1 MSADSAVTSAKSA
14 SLWAIAGSLGTR
26 GLSFLFFMFIARTM
40 SPSELGV
47 MAMALAVS
55 VFADALIDFGM
66 SSQVIRHQT
75 ADDHHFFSGVLWLQ
89 MGIATAS
96 GLLILSLSNWAASQ
110 YHEPRL
116 QWALWGVCIASWFNA
131 AGLVP
136 HALLSRRLQHK
147 SIALRNTLATFVGGC
162 IGLAM
167 ASAGQ
172 GVLAL
177 VVMHIANAL
186 TGVVTV
192 WWAAHWRPI
201 WLANWRTYLEAI
213 RPVLIQARHQLGTQL
228 LEAVMVRLDQV
239 LIGAVF
245 GAATLGVYALAV
257 RIFDVLFQ
265 VTCGPIASVLLPYL
279 AKVAGD
285 AQQFRERFLR
295 VLNNV
300 ALLAPP
306 IYVCAALYAGTGVK
320 LIFGNQ
326 WEPAIPYLQW
336 ALGMGAVQAVG
347 FVHSPAFMA
356 IGKPDLNWWI
366 AVISS
371 MLWALGLL
379 LLPQLAPIFAM
390 ILWVGRSA
398 VGLTLQVLFTQR
410 LIDVRGRD
418 YWRVVR
424 GPLSGAAMVSTLAW
438 ATRHGDRLGAEPWL
452 GMGIM
457 LMTSLSLFAAMAWL
471 FSADVRHFASGI
483 YGRWHHVQIKSE

>member
-1 MSADSAVTSAKSA
+1 MSADLAGASAKSA
-14 SLWAIAGSLGTR
+14 SLWAMAGSLGTR
-26 GLSFLFFMFIARTM
+26 GLSFLFFMLIARAM
-40 SPSELGV
+40 SPVELGV

-55 VFADALIDFGM
+55 VFADALIDFGL
-66 SSQVIRHQT
+66 STQVMRHQT
-75 ADDHHFFSGVLWLQ
+75 ADDPHFFSGVLWLQ
-89 MGIATAS
+89 LALASIS
-96 GLLILSLSNWAASQ
+96 GLLIVAVSGVAASW

-116 QWALWGVCIASWFNA
+116 QWALWGVCAASWLNA

-177 VVMHIANAL
+177 VVMHVANAL
-186 TGVVTV
+186 TGLLTV
-192 WWAAHWRPI
+192 WWAAHWRPL
-201 WLANWRTYLEAI
+201 WAGPWRAYLDAI
-213 RPVLIQARHQLGTQL
+213 RPVIEQARHQLGTQL

-265 VTCGPIASVLLPYL
+265 VTCGPIASVLLPYM
-279 AKVAGD
+279 ARVAGD
-285 AQQFRERFLR
+285 VRQFRERFLS
-295 VLNNV
+295 VLSNV

-306 IYVCAALYAGTGVK
+306 IYVCAALYAGVGVN
-320 LIFGNQ
+320 LAFGKQ
-326 WEPAIPYLQW
+326 WELAIPYLEW

-347 FVHSPAFMA
+347 FVHPPAFMA
-356 IGKPDLNWWI
+356 IGKPNMNWWV

-371 MLWALGLL
+371 VLWAAGLFF
-379 LLPQLAPIFAM
+379 LPKLAPIFAM

-398 VGLTLQVLFTQR
+398 IGLSLQLVFMQR
-410 LIDVRGRD
+410 LIDVRLRD
-418 YWRVVR
+418 YWQAVR
-424 GPLSGAAMVSTLAW
+424 WPVSGALVASVLAW
-438 ATRHGDRLGAEPWL
+438 GTHHGLALGVGPWL
-452 GMGIM
+452 GPIIM
-457 LMTSLSLFAAMAWL
+457 LVVSMMLFVAMACAL
-471 FSADVRHFASGI
+471 SAEVRHFAAGVF
-483 YGRWHHVQIKSE
+483 GRWRQAH

>member
-1 MSADSAVTSAKSA
+1 MSADSAGPSAKSA
-14 SLWAIAGSLGTR
+14 SLWAVAGSLGTR
-26 GLSFLFFMFIARTM
+26 GLSFLFFMLIARAM
-40 SPSELGV
+40 SPVELGV

-55 VFADALIDFGM
+55 VFADALIDFGL
-66 SSQVIRHQT
+66 STQVMRHQT
-75 ADDHHFFSGVLWLQ
+75 ADDPHFFSGVLWLQ
-89 MGIATAS
+89 LALASVS
-96 GLLILSLSNWAASQ
+96 GLLIVAVSGLAASW

-116 QWALWGVCIASWFNA
+116 QWALWGVSAGSWLNA

-167 ASAGQ
+167 ASEGQ

-177 VVMHIANAL
+177 VVMHVANAL
-186 TGVVTV
+186 TGLLTV
-192 WWAAHWRPI
+192 WWAARWRPL
-201 WLANWRTYLEAI
+201 WAGPLRTYLGAI
-213 RPVLIQARHQLGTQL
+213 RPVVDQARHQLGTQL

-279 AKVAGD
+279 ARVAGD
-285 AQQFRERFLR
+285 VRQFRERFLS
-295 VLNNV
+295 VLGNV

-306 IYVCAALYAGTGVK
+306 IYVCAALYAGVGVK
-320 LIFGNQ
+320 LAFGKQ
-326 WEPAIPYLQW
+326 WEPAIPYLEL

-347 FVHSPAFMA
+347 FVHPPAFMA
-356 IGKPDLNWWI
+356 IGKPNMNWWV

-371 MLWALGLL
+371 VLWAMGLFF
-379 LLPQLAPIFAM
+379 LPKLAPIFAM

-398 VGLTLQVLFTQR
+398 IGLGLQLVFMQR
-410 LIDVRGRD
+410 LIDVHLRD
-418 YWRVVR
+418 YWQAVR
-424 GPLSGAAMVSTLAW
+424 WPVSGALVVSVLAW
-438 ATRHGDRLGAEPWL
+438 GTQHGLALGAGPWL
-452 GMGIM
+452 GPIVM
-457 LMTSLSLFAAMAWL
+457 LTISMLLFVAMAWAL
-471 FSADVRHFASGI
+471 SAEVRHFAAGVF
-483 YGRWHHVQIKSE
+483 GRWRQAH